1 MTGILFLCVANSAR
15 SQMAEGLARMYFGE
29 RASIQSAG
37 SIPTSVNPLAI
48 AALDERGIDI
58 SAQESTCVDL
68 VDPDTVDVVVT
79 LCADEVCPA
88 FLGEARRL
96 HWPLPDPAASTGSAV
111 EQLDCFRAVRDE
123 IETRL
128 PQLDV
133 FLV

>member
-1 MTGILFLCVANSAR
+1 
-15 SQMAEGLARMYFGE
+15 MAEGLARMYFGE

-48 AALDERGIDI
+48 VALDERGIDI

-79 LCADEVCPA
+79 LCTDEVCPA

-111 EQLDCFRAVRDE
+111 EQLGHFRAVRDE

>member
-15 SQMAEGLARMYFGE
+15 SQMAEGLARVYFGA

-37 SIPTSVNPLAI
+37 SVPTTVNPLAI
-48 AALDERGIDI
+48 AVLDERGIDI

-88 FLGEARRL
+88 FLGEARRI
-96 HWPLPDPAASTGSAV
+96 HWPLPDPAASTGSAAD
-111 EQLDCFRAVRDE
+111 QLDHFRVVRNE
-123 IETRL
+123 IEKLL
-128 PQLDV
+128 PQLDA